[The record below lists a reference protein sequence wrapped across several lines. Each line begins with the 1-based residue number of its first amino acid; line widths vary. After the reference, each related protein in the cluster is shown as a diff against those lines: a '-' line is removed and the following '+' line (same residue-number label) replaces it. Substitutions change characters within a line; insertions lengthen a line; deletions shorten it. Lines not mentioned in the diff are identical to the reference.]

1 MEQMRFPAYELNL
14 PQARSVLKVIRE
26 VCAYRGW
33 KLLAA
38 HVRARHVHLVV
49 AAKER
54 PGKVMGHVKSYASRA
69 LNREERQVKPRWT
82 HHGSTRY
89 LWKSEQVY
97 AAVQY
102 VVHEQG
108 EPMASWENPEGL
120 ACLGSP

>member
-1 MEQMRFPAYELNL
+1 MRFPAYELRL
-14 PQARSVLKVIRE
+14 PEAGSVLKAIRE

-33 KLLAA
+33 TLLAV
-38 HVRARHVHLVV
+38 HVRASHVHLVV

-54 PGKVMGHVKSYASRA
+54 PGKVMGDVKAYASRA
-69 LNREERQVKPRWT
+69 LNRGERRATRRWT
-82 HHGSTRY
+82 RHGSTRY

-108 EPMASWENPEGL
+108 EPMAVWQHPDGL